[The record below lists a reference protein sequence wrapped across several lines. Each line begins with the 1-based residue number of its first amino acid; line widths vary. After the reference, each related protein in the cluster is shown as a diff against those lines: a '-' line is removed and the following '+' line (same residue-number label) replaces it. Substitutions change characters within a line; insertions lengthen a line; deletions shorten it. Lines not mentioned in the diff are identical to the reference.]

1 MFPGFEQDRI
11 ELAEAELN
19 LEVGGSGPPVLLL
32 HGFPQT
38 HVAWH
43 EIAPHL
49 AEEYTVVAP
58 DLRGYGDSLG
68 PTTPDTTDY
77 THRRMAEDMVALM
90 DRLGFDTYDV
100 IGHDR
105 GARIGYR
112 YALDHPDRVRSL
124 AVLDIVPT
132 LETAERMDYES
143 ALGRYHWLFL
153 AQPHPIP
160 ETLINN
166 DPDFYIEH
174 LIDSWS
180 DDADVIDSEA
190 VAEYRRCFRNERVVR
205 ACCEDYR
212 AGLSLDLDH
221 DRASQ
226 RAGEQIDC
234 PLLVLWGGVR
244 DRDSIDVL
252 DVWEPWATDVR
263 GRSVPCG
270 HFLMEEAPEATL
282 RELRSF
288 LDR

>member
-1 MFPGFEQDRI
+1 MFPGFERERI
-11 ELAEAELN
+11 ELADAEIN
-19 LEVGGSGPPVLLL
+19 LELGGSGPPVLLL

-43 EIAPHL
+43 EIAPRL

-68 PTTPDTTDY
+68 PPDPDAADY
-77 THRRMAEDMVALM
+77 THRRMADDMVAVM

-100 IGHDR
+100 VGHDR

-112 YALDHPDRVRSL
+112 YALDHPDRVRRL
-124 AVLDIVPT
+124 ALLDIVPT

-143 ALGRYHWLFL
+143 AHGRYHWLFL

-160 ETLINN
+160 ETLIAGQS
-166 DPDFYIEH
+166 DFYIEH

-180 DDADVIDSEA
+180 DDADALDPDA
-190 VAEYRRCFRNERVVR
+190 VAEYRRCFRNDRVVR

-221 DRASQ
+221 DRASR
-226 RAGEQIDC
+226 RAGEKIEC

-244 DRDSIDVL
+244 DRDSIDIL

-263 GRSVPCG
+263 GRALPCG
-270 HFLMEEAPEATL
+270 HFLMEEAPDATL